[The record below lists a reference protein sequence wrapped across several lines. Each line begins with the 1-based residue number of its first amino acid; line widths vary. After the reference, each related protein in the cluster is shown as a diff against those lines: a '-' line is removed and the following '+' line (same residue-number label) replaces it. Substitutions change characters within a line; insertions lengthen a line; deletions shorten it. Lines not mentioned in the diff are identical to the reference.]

1 MEKFYGTVVF
11 SWLKVELHYLLQHC
25 FYSVLCYSFR
35 YVVFFC
41 CVFLCVFATTRNF
54 LTSSSSRNTK
64 TPHHTFYRIYDN
76 IRYKYSYVVGETPIW
91 SLTESVT
98 WPLFP
103 TRHTTHSHSSSSSCN
118 IYYSTTVRPVFQA
131 TVLTSTNKRPFF
143 NHGATQLRHLS
154 FFFFLIISAVMSYQ
168 IKDDDYRTR
177 KFVVFSQFSL
187 GLKRCEFLLSPFL
200 FFVLSSQ
207 GAVPVLPN

>member
-98 WPLFP
+98 WATP
-103 TRHTTHSHSSSSSCN
+103 TRHTTHSHSSSSCN
-118 IYYSTTVRPVFQA
+118 IYYSTKVRPVFQA

-154 FFFFLIISAVMSYQ
+154 FFFFLIFSAVMSYQ

-177 KFVVFSQFSL
+177 KFVVFSQFSNDVNFCC
-187 GLKRCEFLLSPFL
+187 RL
-200 FFVLSSQ
+200 FFSLFSH
-207 GAVPVLPN
+207 PVLPNN